1 MKTYKEL
8 VKRIAYLQSFHN
20 LENEPLID
28 DLQQEARIAFLSEY
42 GLSYARSKFTLGDL
56 IPDNCTYH
64 IPTKKIYENLF
75 ENRFDCFVKDT
86 EPAAIII
93 HMKRSEVDR
102 IFLAWLAGSLH
113 INFTCIPSFIYPKT
127 LTAVVFSKRETYS
140 RPEVQS
146 FLTTHRLNRVHVR
159 RAVMQ

>member
-102 IFLAWLAGSLH
+102 IFLTWLAGSLH
-113 INFTCIPSFIYPKT
+113 INIRYLPSFICPRM
-127 LTAVVFSKRETYS
+127 LVAVVFSKRETYS

-159 RAVMQ
+159 RAVLQ